1 MTANDRTAE
10 ERRTIVG
17 IFDDAAHAER
27 ALTGLREAGIR
38 PEQVSVVARDAEDRA
53 TLTDRGEDAEDAAGG
68 AVTGGMI
75 GGLAGFLIGV
85 SALVIPGI
93 GPIVGSGIIVATL
106 AGAGLGAAAGGL
118 IGALTAQGVPDV
130 EARVYQ
136 SRVQEGQ
143 ILLTVH
149 AESDEEARSA
159 QRVLRSRQGDAVR
172 AYGTGAAQAAMTHLS
187 REEDA
192 MTERT
197 DRDTDQALREEEETA
212 QEPTPDV
219 EGETSVP
226 TSTSVGGASGIGMG
240 PGAAATLTD
249 MPTGG
254 GAREAERRS

>member
-1 MTANDRTAE
+1 MTTNEVTVE

-27 ALTGLREAGIR
+27 ALSGLREAGIR

-53 TLTDRGEDAEDAAGG
+53 TLAERGEDAEDATGG
-68 AVTGGMI
+68 AITGGMI

-93 GPIVGSGIIVATL
+93 GPIVGSGIIVSTL
-106 AGAGLGAAAGGL
+106 AGAGIGAAAGGL
-118 IGALTAQGVPDV
+118 VGALTTRGVPDD
-130 EARVYQ
+130 EAERYQ
-136 SRVQEGQ
+136 AHVQEGR

-149 AESDEEARSA
+149 ADNDEEARSA

-172 AYGTGAAQAAMTHLS
+172 AYGTGAAQTAMAHLS
-187 REEDA
+187 QEQEEMARAIPMEDKA
-192 MTERT
+192 E
-197 DRDTDQALREEEETA
+197 